1 MTDIERNLTVFEGH
15 CLPHGHEFEAYDFS
29 DFQYGERIIRAVDG
43 EKFGLMTIDDEVV
56 NEVENILADICSGST
71 DGIELARLFDLV
83 FGLSCDPIDGE
94 ELDASIGI
102 TCAICKTLKVDYR
115 DSRPP
120 RYKRFVIPQVT
131 HERWRKLP
139 TVERRNLIAEG
150 LRTKGELA

>member
-1 MTDIERNLTVFEGH
+1 MTDVERNLTGFEGH
-15 CLPHGHEFEAYDFS
+15 CLPHGHEFEAYDGS
-29 DFQYGERIIRAVDG
+29 
-43 EKFGLMTIDDEVV
+43 MDE
-56 NEVENILADICSGST
+56 
-71 DGIELARLFDLV
+71 IELARLFDRV
-83 FGLSCDPIDGE
+83 FGLSCDPIDGK